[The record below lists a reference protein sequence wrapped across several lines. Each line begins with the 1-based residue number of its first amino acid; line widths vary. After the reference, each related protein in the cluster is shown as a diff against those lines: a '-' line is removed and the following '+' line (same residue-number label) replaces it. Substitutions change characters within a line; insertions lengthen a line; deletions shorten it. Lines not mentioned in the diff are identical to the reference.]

1 MFHPNMILQIK
12 NMWDRFQMN
21 HPKFPRF
28 LQVVGAE
35 CMQEGTIIE
44 ISVTKPDGE
53 NITSNL
59 RLNETDMEM
68 IAALRELSRQS

>member
-1 MFHPNMILQIK
+1 MFHPNMILQRK
-12 NMWDRFQMN
+12 NMWDRFQAN

-28 LQVVGAE
+28 LRVVGTE
-35 CMQEGTIIE
+35 CIQEGTIIE
-44 ISVTKPDGE
+44 ISVTKPNGE

-68 IAALRELSRQS
+68 IAALRELARQS

>member
-28 LQVVGAE
+28 LQVVGVE

>member
-12 NMWDRFQMN
+12 NMWERFQMN
-21 HPKFPRF
+21 HPKLPRF
-28 LQVVGAE
+28 LQVVGTE

-44 ISVTKPDGE
+44 ISVTKPNGE

-68 IAALRELSRQS
+68 VAALKELARQS